1 MKVVFIDY
9 SVSLV
14 SIKKMSMKKLLLIPA
29 LLLGLFVSAQVTVTF
44 QPHFNGNEGNIQMA
58 DSTAPGWLSM
68 PTPHR
73 IDTAYPT
80 YPIMSYMAW
89 TASGGKIYTRN
100 LLKFADLSTIPSGST
115 ITSAKL
121 FLYGIPSAPTGD
133 FGNSTYSGS
142 PYNTYGTNRGW
153 IYELAAPFSTT
164 TTWRTQPSYL
174 HTDSVAIPASNS
186 RWSADDSMDVTA
198 LVAHMF
204 VSGNHGFII
213 KLDTEV
219 NYRERLFASSRYSDT
234 TMHPALRVT
243 YVPPASVKNIAG
255 VPYVKLAPNPAHART
270 TATIYSGRSA
280 EVNIGIYNA
289 VGTRVHIEKLSL
301 SEGVN
306 TVDIGLEA
314 LPDGLYVFELQ
325 ASTGTVR
332 QKFVKQ

>member
-1 MKVVFIDY
+1 MKNV
-9 SVSLV
+9 
-14 SIKKMSMKKLLLIPA
+14 LLIPA
-29 LLLGLFVSAQVTVTF
+29 LLMGLFASAQVTVTF

-58 DSTAPGWLSM
+58 DSTAPGWLAMS
-68 PTPHR
+68 TPHR
-73 IDTAYPT
+73 IDSAFAT

-89 TASGGKIYTRN
+89 TGSGVKIYTRN
-100 LLKFADLSTIPSGST
+100 LIKFADLSSIPAGST

-121 FLYGIPSAPTGD
+121 FLYGMPSAPTGD
-133 FGNSTYSGS
+133 FGNSTYPGS

-153 IYELAAPFSTT
+153 VYELAAPFSTT

-186 RWSADDSMDVTA
+186 RWSADDSMDVTT

-234 TMHPALRVT
+234 TKHPALRVT
-243 YVPPASVKNIAG
+243 YVPPASVENIAEL
-255 VPYVKLAPNPAHART
+255 PYVILVPNPAHVST
-270 TATIYSGRSA
+270 TAKIYAGKST

-289 VGTRVHIEKLSL
+289 VGTRVHVEKLSL
-301 SEGVN
+301 GEGVN

-325 ASTGTVR
+325 AGAGTVR
-332 QKFVKQ
+332 QKFIKQ